1 MSDPSR
7 LAEKVRDACLHAA
20 MDAYEQAGIS
30 GLCHEG
36 RWELALQEIRSLDL
50 QSLIDKV
57 QETEVESSRSG
68 DKPVT

>member
-1 MSDPSR
+1 MPDPLR

-68 DKPVT
+68 DKPVN

>member
-1 MSDPSR
+1 MPDPLR

-30 GLCHEG
+30 GLYQEG

-57 QETEVESSRSG
+57 QEMERKSTGSSG
-68 DKPVT
+68 PPAI

>member
-68 DKPVT
+68 DKPVN